1 MTRIDRSLC
10 LAIVLILAAGL
21 ASAQTPPAAGT
32 PPFGSFGGGPDVI
45 NLANL
50 NAHWT
55 IPVLHKPGRGTNFN
69 YDLSYNSSVWYPL
82 TSGSSQ
88 SWQPVYNWGWVAE
101 TATSTGYISYFRMI
115 YNCDTPPPLHQFVI
129 FSNFV
134 YHDAWGGTH
143 TFWGQMENDPTN
155 CDNGTTSTLVS
166 SANDGTGYLLSAAIN
181 RAPNVSSATITT
193 TTGQVT
199 SPPLN
204 GIAGA
209 ATFTDRNGNQITSDG
224 TGHFYDTLSSTTP
237 VLSYAG
243 AGTPTS
249 SITFTYAAP
258 SGASA
263 TYTMKYTSYTVQT
276 KFGCSNVGDYGP
288 LINNL
293 VSEIDLPDIAVNP
306 NDKYTFTY
314 EQTPGVSGN
323 TTGRIASVTL
333 PTGGIISYT
342 YSGGGTGVNG
352 ITCTDGSAATI
363 TRTTPDGT
371 WTYARTL
378 GTGAASATLITA
390 PKLSYDP
397 AANQTIVQFQGIYET
412 QRDIYQGSA
421 PTYTSLPISES
432 SLQTA
437 GLMQETQTCYTSIS
451 PCTGTAVT
459 LPISYRSVITALPAP
474 GSTTL
479 QSKQIVNYSSV
490 GMPTEVDTYAFGSGA
505 PPTTPT
511 RKTVISYAS
520 LGNIKAF
527 RQTVTVEDS
536 SSNALAR
543 TNYNYDE
550 TTPTSAPANTPQ
562 LVSVSGSRGNLT
574 SVQNCISLSTCTT
587 YLKSTMTYDTAG
599 QVLTAK
605 DPVGNS
611 TSFSY
616 ADNYFIDSGSSP
628 SNPPPT
634 YQSSAP
640 TDAFPTTVTLPIS
653 GAMNYGYYIYS
664 GQLAVAT
671 DQNGNSG
678 YSHFQ
683 DLLSRP
689 TSSFGPLV
697 PVPNSQTMYRP
708 WTLAVY
714 ASTDTQA
721 DSYLGI
727 GDTTAS
733 ASCSSCRHDQML
745 LDGLGRSTTHDL
757 ASDPEGATTATTS
770 YDPVGRVKNVS
781 HPYRSTSDSTYGFE
795 TPTYD
800 ALGRTIK
807 VTHQDSTYS
816 QTFFGAA
823 VSGSGVNTTQLC
835 MPTTTYGL
843 GYPTLFLDEAGK
855 KREIWADGL
864 GRTIEADEPDS
875 SGNLTSYTCYQYDPL
890 GNLLQIVHGSQT
902 RSYVYDTLSRVTS
915 VTIPELVNS
924 SGTHC
929 SVTYSYDSNSNVQ
942 TKVSPAPNQS
952 SCTSTVTITLYHD
965 ALNRL
970 TKKTYSDGSPS
981 VQFGYDGTALT
992 GCTTAPPTL
1001 TDSNPKGR
1009 NTSMCDAS
1017 GATSWAHDATGKILT
1032 EMRIIL
1038 GVTKTVSYAYN
1049 LDGSIATET
1058 YPSGNVISYT
1068 VSNAQRLT
1076 AAKDVANN
1084 VQFAT
1089 VASYASPGA
1098 LQGVITGQ
1106 ISGGFGGITE
1116 SHTFNNSLEYTSTQA
1131 TSSAG
1136 TAMNLTLNYNLAGGD
1151 NGTVTGITNNVD
1163 SGRTQTFAYD
1173 PLNRI
1178 SSASTQATSGVD
1190 CWGQSFTPDALANL
1204 NSIGVTQC
1212 SAGSLNVTVDANNHI
1227 NSSGSFAYDAVG
1239 NMTND
1244 GTGAGYS
1251 YTFDDENNL
1260 MIATGFSGGPYC
1272 YVYDGNGLRV
1282 AKKSNSNSTCST
1294 GTVAKLYWRSIVG
1307 NALAETDGSGSTTNA
1322 AYNEYVFFAGRRI
1335 ASRNGTGG
1343 IFYYFADQLGSTRT
1357 ITTGSGTG
1365 QTPGQLC
1372 YDADFTPYGQE
1383 MQHTERLQT
1392 TACPSNYRFTG
1403 YEYDSE
1409 TGLDYAFAR
1418 YYSPRLGRFLSTDP
1432 LGGNVGDLQS
1442 HNAYAYAANNP
1453 TNLTDPLGL
1462 FPVDCIWTGNC
1473 GGWGGEGGGAG
1484 YYGGGGSPCTL
1495 DGIDVPCSSLSG
1507 LGSNGIVQCPNND
1520 CGSRAGNNGLLYQ
1533 IAYDGE
1539 GFSYIN
1545 PLNGD
1550 LFSGGT
1556 ELGLPSLDDPL
1567 DGFPDSSGQSIG
1579 GTRGSALVPYV
1590 HLKTW
1595 NELIDCSHPNDIHT
1609 ARTIIVDDSYTPR
1622 NIQITSVQTTSTKTV
1637 DLSGKPY
1644 SMPLN
1649 PLGTYQDYRTNIGGE
1664 INWIV
1669 NWTLN
1674 GVKQDPLKDFTS
1686 ITCE

>member
-10 LAIVLILAAGL
+10 LVIVLILAAGF
-21 ASAQTPPAAGT
+21 ASAQTPPATGT

-55 IPVLHKPGRGTNFN
+55 IPVLHKPGRGTNFS
-69 YDLSYNSSVWYPL
+69 YDLSYDSSVWYPV
-82 TSGSSQ
+82 TSGGTTTWTAVS
-88 SWQPVYNWGWVAE
+88 NFGWRG
-101 TATSTGYISYFRMI
+101 ATEVSTGYLSFTKTNITCPNPNY
-115 YNCDTPPPLHQFVI
+115 PPRPPRLNDVLY
-129 FSNFV
+129 SNYY
-134 YHDAWGGTH
+134 YHDAYGVTH
-143 TFWGQMENDPTN
+143 PFLNVDYDPGV
-155 CDNGTTSTLVS
+155 CGPGPGYGPVG
-166 SANDGTGYLLSAAIN
+166 ANDNSGYTLTISTQSAY
-181 RAPNVSSATITT
+181 TITSP
-193 TTGQVT
+193 TGTVI

-204 GIAGA
+204 ATSGGA
-209 ATFTDRNGNQITSDG
+209 TMTDRNGNQITVSASGVFTDSLG
-224 TGHFYDTLSSTTP
+224 TAALTVTGSGTSGSPTKFTST
-237 VLSYAG
+237 VA
-243 AGTPTS
+243 
-249 SITFTYAAP
+249 

-263 TYTMKYTSYTVQT
+263 YYQMNYTNFTVAT
-276 KFGCSNVGDYGP
+276 NF
-288 LINNL
+288 
-293 VSEIDLPDIAVNP
+293 
-306 NDKYTFTY
+306 
-314 EQTPGVSGN
+314 GVSGTGECKSSAAVPLVTSIALPDGSQYTFGYEATPGTCTPYAG
-323 TTGRIASVTL
+323 TTCTTARITSVTL
-333 PTGGIISYT
+333 PTGGQITYA
-342 YSGGGTGVNG
+342 YSGGAGTNNSG
-352 ITCTDGSAATI
+352 IFADGSAATL
-363 TRTTPDGT
+363 TRTTQDGT

-397 AANQTIVQFQGIYET
+397 SANQTIVQFQGIYET
-412 QRDIYQGSA
+412 QRDVYQGSA

-437 GLMQETQTCYTSIS
+437 GLKQETQTCYTSTS

-459 LPISYRSVITALPAP
+459 LPITYRSVMTALPAP

-479 QSKQIVNYSSV
+479 QNKQIANYSSV

-505 PPTTPT
+505 PPATPT
-511 RKTVISYAS
+511 RKTVTSYAS
-520 LGNIKAF
+520 LGNITAF
-527 RQTVTVEDS
+527 RQIVTVEDG
-536 SSNALAR
+536 SSNAIAR

-550 TTPTSAPANTPQ
+550 TTPTSLPANTPQ

-574 SVQNCISLSTCTT
+574 SVQNCIVLSSCTT

-605 DPVGNS
+605 DPAGNS

-616 ADNYFIDSGSSP
+616 ADNYLVDSGSSP
-628 SNPPPT
+628 SNPPAT

-640 TDAFPTTVTLPIS
+640 TDAFPTMVTLPIT

-671 DQNGNSG
+671 DQNGNSS

-689 TSSFGPLV
+689 TSSFGPPV

-733 ASCSSCRHDQML
+733 TSCSSCRHDQML
-745 LDGLGRSTTHDL
+745 LDGLGRSTTQDL
-757 ASDPEGATTATTS
+757 VSDPEGATTATTS

-835 MPTTTYGL
+835 TPTTTYGL

-855 KREIWADGL
+855 KREIWTDGL

-902 RSYVYDTLSRVTS
+902 HSYVYDTLSRVTS

-929 SVTYSYDSNSNVQ
+929 SVTYSYDSNSNLQ
-942 TKVSPAPNQS
+942 TQVSPAPNQS

-970 TKKTYSDGSPS
+970 TKKTYSDGSPTL
-981 VQFGYDGTALT
+981 QYGYDGTALT
-992 GCTTAPPTL
+992 GCATAPPTL

-1009 NTSMCDAS
+1009 MTSMCDAS
-1017 GATSWAHDATGKILT
+1017 GATSWAHDAIGKILT
-1032 EMRIIL
+1032 EMRNIL

-1058 YPSGNVISYT
+1058 YPSGNVIAYT

-1089 VASYASPGA
+1089 AVSYASPGA
-1098 LQGVITGQ
+1098 LQGMITGQ

-1131 TSSAG
+1131 TSTAG

-1163 SGRTQTFAYD
+1163 SGRTQSFSYD

-1190 CWGQSFTPDALANL
+1190 CWGQSFSPDALANL

-1244 GTGAGYS
+1244 GTGTGYS

-1260 MIATGFSGGPYC
+1260 TIASGFSGGPYC

-1294 GTVAKLYWRSIVG
+1294 GTVTKLYWRSIAG

-1409 TGLDYAFAR
+1409 TGLNYAFAR

-1442 HNAYAYAANNP
+1442 LNRYSYTENDP
-1453 TNLTDPLGL
+1453 GNLTDPLGL
-1462 FPVDCIWTGNC
+1462 VASVPAGCIVWNPYPGTPGQLVCPSPPPPFPPIFGTGLMGPP
-1473 GGWGGEGGGAG
+1473 GGFIGL
-1484 YYGGGGSPCTL
+1484 GGGGSPPAPPGYEQCITEAL
-1495 DGIDVPCSSLSG
+1495 QEVIAAAEGTNGPDGYGLLVYGTVYSAPHPFHWIEGQTGTPDDPIVLNPATLSG
-1507 LGSNGIVQCPNND
+1507 HPGIQVRWNPNRPTSSAF
-1520 CGSRAGNNGLLYQ
+1520 GRYQ
-1533 IAYDGE
+1533 INAGAAAAYGISD
-1539 GFSYIN
+1539 F
-1545 PLNGD
+1545 
-1550 LFSGGT
+1550 
-1556 ELGLPSLDDPL
+1556 
-1567 DGFPDSSGQSIG
+1567 
-1579 GTRGSALVPYV
+1579 
-1590 HLKTW
+1590 
-1595 NELIDCSHPNDIHT
+1595 
-1609 ARTIIVDDSYTPR
+1609 TPR
-1622 NIQITSVQTTSTKTV
+1622 GQDAGAETIMQSLGMVAPAMQGNLAQAMALGNGTWVSLPGANAAGQGSISMATAQSVFDKALRILPDCQ
-1637 DLSGKPY
+1637 
-1644 SMPLN
+1644 
-1649 PLGTYQDYRTNIGGE
+1649 
-1664 INWIV
+1664 
-1669 NWTLN
+1669 
-1674 GVKQDPLKDFTS
+1674 
-1686 ITCE
+1686 